1 VEVVKLNKDELLNK
15 LVAIMNNKQ
24 WQIISQL
31 RGQPIPDTNTKKK
44 NLLGRLFH
52 KTISIR
58 ARKSNARDL
67 QQYVCQKIS
76 DHTGFPWGKDCMIAS
91 REMGQGG
98 TDIRLIGE
106 ALQKFPFS
114 VECKS
119 EKTWNLQTAIKQAV
133 ANRIEGTNWLL
144 FLERKSRIIEDRSP
158 IVVVLEAEVFFNLIK

>member
-1 VEVVKLNKDELLNK
+1 
-15 LVAIMNNKQ
+15 
-24 WQIISQL
+24 
-31 RGQPIPDTNTKKK
+31 
-44 NLLGRLFH
+44 
-52 KTISIR
+52 
-58 ARKSNARDL
+58 
-67 QQYVCQKIS
+67 
-76 DHTGFPWGKDCMIAS
+76 MIAS
-91 REMGQGG
+91 REMGQRGI
-98 TDIRLIGE
+98 DIRLIGE